1 MVAFRFD
8 MRNEMVG
15 PPTRRYKYVSRTRVL
30 GKRIVKKINS
40 LGYSP
45 VSLVLLRIPM
55 PYLLL

>member
-1 MVAFRFD
+1 

-15 PPTRRYKYVSRTRVL
+15 PPTRRDKYVSRTRVL

-45 VSLVLLRIPM
+45 VSLVLLRNPM